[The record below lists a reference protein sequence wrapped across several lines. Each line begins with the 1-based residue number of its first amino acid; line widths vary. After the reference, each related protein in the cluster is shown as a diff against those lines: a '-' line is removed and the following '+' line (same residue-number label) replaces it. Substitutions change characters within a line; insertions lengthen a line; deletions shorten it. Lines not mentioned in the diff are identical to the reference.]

1 MKTNTTQ
8 WMRAWLVAALF
19 ILGWTL
25 PASAQRIVT
34 MSLEN
39 CTQVDNKTFTIDAY
53 ITHTGTVAFPYY
65 NCNLRFNMSRT
76 IIPAGANITTS
87 LLSGFTESTITNAG
101 ITVTATPPTIT
112 GSTGNIAMA
121 VNTGFPSYANSP
133 TFSPTNKWRLGRIQ
147 FVCSVPFAT
156 NAVTIASWLNVTA
169 TQVSYYSGPTTNAS
183 FNINGVAPN
192 DRVIGGGICSL
203 TLNAP
208 SCTLAA
214 AIPVENVT
222 NANCQ
227 GSATGSATVN
237 VSGGTAPFTYSWAPS
252 GGTLATATG
261 LTAGIYTVTVTSDG
275 GSCTATAT
283 ATVGDGPAPSYNSS
297 TVSACVSYTWPV
309 NSQSYTAS
317 GSYTAQ
323 VGPCAY
329 EVLDLTVTPQPPPPT
344 GLACYETASFN
355 TTTCSWDVTG
365 TQPAMPTLAC
375 YETATFNNTTCSWD
389 VTGTPLSA
397 SCVASDAVCFGGLG
411 SITVSASGGT
421 APYSGTGTFNLVA
434 GTYNYTVTDNGG
446 CTSSCSATIA
456 EPAKVEASS
465 ITSTPSNCG
474 GSTGTAT
481 VVATGGDGNY
491 SYLWAPAGG
500 TSASATGLASGSY
513 TVTIT
518 DGNGCTG
525 SATVVVGGAG
535 SGPDP
540 AGAIAGPAGACRSTT
555 VTYSIAPVSGA
566 SSYIWSLPVGASGSS
581 TGTSI
586 TVTFSST
593 YGGGFICVTPTNACG
608 NGTPACINVPVLTV
622 KPTTP
627 GLISGPNPVCGPTT
641 ATYSVAPVSGA
652 TNYVWSVT
660 GTGVSIVSGNGTNSV
675 QVSIPAGF
683 GQGSISVYAQ
693 NCKGNSP
700 TRNQT
705 LTGVPTHSSALFGPI
720 YNCPNTSASF
730 SISVVPGTATYTWS
744 ITGDASI
751 GSSSANS
758 CTVNFGPAW
767 TSGVLTVTTSSTCG
781 SFSRSYTLRSVPT
794 QPGGITGQASAL
806 CNATGVSYSIAA
818 VAGATGYNW
827 TVPAGAT
834 ITSGQGTTSI
844 MVNFGTSAG
853 NVCVTASNS
862 CGSSVARCLA
872 VITVPAAPA
881 AISGPASVCK
891 SQTGT
896 YSISPVSGA
905 TSYVWS
911 VTGGASIVPIGTS
924 ATVNYNSALSTSAT
938 VRVNAVNACG
948 LSQPRTLAVAVNLG
962 CRTSGEEMTAASA
975 LTAYP
980 NPTNGL
986 VTINFNAV
994 AAERY
999 TVKVVDLLGNVV
1011 VSDQLNAVEGNN
1023 MKELNLT
1030 NVAKGMYLM
1039 SLETEGGNVQTLRLI
1054 VE

>member
-1 MKTNTTQ
+1 
-8 WMRAWLVAALF
+8 
-19 ILGWTL
+19 
-25 PASAQRIVT
+25 
-34 MSLEN
+34 
-39 CTQVDNKTFTIDAY
+39 
-53 ITHTGTVAFPYY
+53 
-65 NCNLRFNMSRT
+65 
-76 IIPAGANITTS
+76 
-87 LLSGFTESTITNAG
+87 
-101 ITVTATPPTIT
+101 
-112 GSTGNIAMA
+112 
-121 VNTGFPSYANSP
+121 
-133 TFSPTNKWRLGRIQ
+133 
-147 FVCSVPFAT
+147 
-156 NAVTIASWLNVTA
+156 
-169 TQVSYYSGPTTNAS
+169 
-183 FNINGVAPN
+183 
-192 DRVIGGGICSL
+192 
-203 TLNAP
+203 
-208 SCTLAA
+208 
-214 AIPVENVT
+214 
-222 NANCQ
+222 
-227 GSATGSATVN
+227 
-237 VSGGTAPFTYSWAPS
+237 
-252 GGTLATATG
+252 
-261 LTAGIYTVTVTSDG
+261 
-275 GSCTATAT
+275 
-283 ATVGDGPAPSYNSS
+283 
-297 TVSACVSYTWPV
+297 
-309 NSQSYTAS
+309 
-317 GSYTAQ
+317 
-323 VGPCAY
+323 
-329 EVLDLTVTPQPPPPT
+329 
-344 GLACYETASFN
+344 
-355 TTTCSWDVTG
+355 
-365 TQPAMPTLAC
+365 
-375 YETATFNNTTCSWD
+375 
-389 VTGTPLSA
+389 
-397 SCVASDAVCFGGLG
+397 
-411 SITVSASGGT
+411 
-421 APYSGTGTFNLVA
+421 
-434 GTYNYTVTDNGG
+434 
-446 CTSSCSATIA
+446 
-456 EPAKVEASS
+456 
-465 ITSTPSNCG
+465 
-474 GSTGTAT
+474 
-481 VVATGGDGNY
+481 
-491 SYLWAPAGG
+491 
-500 TSASATGLASGSY
+500 
-513 TVTIT
+513 
-518 DGNGCTG
+518 
-525 SATVVVGGAG
+525 
-535 SGPDP
+535 
-540 AGAIAGPAGACRSTT
+540 STT

-700 TRNQT
+700 TRNMS

-730 SISVVPGTATYTWS
+730 SISVVPGAASYVWS

-758 CTVNFGPAW
+758 CTVNFGPTW
-767 TSGVLTVTTSSTCG
+767 TSGNLTVTTNSTCG

-911 VTGGASIVPIGTS
+911 VTGGASIVPSGTS

>member
-1 MKTNTTQ
+1 
-8 WMRAWLVAALF
+8 
-19 ILGWTL
+19 
-25 PASAQRIVT
+25 
-34 MSLEN
+34 
-39 CTQVDNKTFTIDAY
+39 
-53 ITHTGTVAFPYY
+53 
-65 NCNLRFNMSRT
+65 
-76 IIPAGANITTS
+76 
-87 LLSGFTESTITNAG
+87 
-101 ITVTATPPTIT
+101 
-112 GSTGNIAMA
+112 
-121 VNTGFPSYANSP
+121 
-133 TFSPTNKWRLGRIQ
+133 
-147 FVCSVPFAT
+147 
-156 NAVTIASWLNVTA
+156 
-169 TQVSYYSGPTTNAS
+169 
-183 FNINGVAPN
+183 
-192 DRVIGGGICSL
+192 
-203 TLNAP
+203 
-208 SCTLAA
+208 
-214 AIPVENVT
+214 
-222 NANCQ
+222 
-227 GSATGSATVN
+227 
-237 VSGGTAPFTYSWAPS
+237 
-252 GGTLATATG
+252 
-261 LTAGIYTVTVTSDG
+261 
-275 GSCTATAT
+275 
-283 ATVGDGPAPSYNSS
+283 
-297 TVSACVSYTWPV
+297 
-309 NSQSYTAS
+309 
-317 GSYTAQ
+317 
-323 VGPCAY
+323 
-329 EVLDLTVTPQPPPPT
+329 
-344 GLACYETASFN
+344 
-355 TTTCSWDVTG
+355 TTCSWDVTG

-375 YETATFNNTTCSWD
+375 YETASFNNTTCSWD

-500 TSASATGLASGSY
+500 TSSTATGLASGSY